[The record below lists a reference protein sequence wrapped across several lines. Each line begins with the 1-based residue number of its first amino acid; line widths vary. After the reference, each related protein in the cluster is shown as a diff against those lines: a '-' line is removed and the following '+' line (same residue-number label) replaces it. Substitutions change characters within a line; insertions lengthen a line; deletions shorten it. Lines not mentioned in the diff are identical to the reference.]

1 MAEIGSLEV
10 SLSLNAS
17 NFNGTVA
24 QVDRNLKAMGS
35 ELQVLKSKGSDYEKS
50 IDGIAKKKDILARS
64 TEAASL
70 KLQEQRKKYDE
81 LVASG
86 TATEAQIERQAT
98 AVNKAQTQYNN
109 LERQLSEVTRQ
120 LQVQSSQWTQ
130 AGQQLQDVGN
140 KMQSIGGGMT
150 SVGKDLSMKVTAPI
164 AALGAGAFKAAVDFE
179 SAFAGVR
186 KTVDASEQ
194 EFAALEKGI
203 RDMAKQMPV
212 AATEIAVVA
221 EAAGQLGIKKENI
234 LGFSETMIKLGTATN
249 MSSDQ
254 AATALARLANITK
267 MNQGD
272 FDKLGSAIVAL
283 GNNFATT
290 ESEITDMALR
300 LAGAGAQVGMSEA
313 DILGLSAA
321 LTSVGIQAEMGGSA
335 FSRVMVNM
343 QMAVSGTDKFKTVT
357 EATGLTLRELQLA
370 AGSGGKAFG
379 TFAESLGL
387 TRKELGDIIS
397 TQADLENFAKISGMT
412 ADEFKKAFADD
423 AVGAIGAFVDGLGN
437 AEASGTTAIN
447 MLQEMGITE
456 IQLRDALLRAGGA
469 AELFGD
475 AVKTSNEGWTENN
488 ALNAEAAERYKTT
501 AAQLDMMWNKIKD
514 IGITIGDLL
523 IPKVIALLDFIDPLV
538 EGFAKW
544 FSNLS
549 AGTQNFILAIVGI
562 TAALGPVIVI
572 IGTLISSIGSIV
584 SAFGGLALAIGE
596 AGGLAAFLAPT
607 FAFLGTVFAALISP
621 IGLTVAALV
630 AGAVLIF
637 KYWEPISDFF
647 IAFGAKTMSVF
658 NSVISTVTAFGAKM
672 SEVPSMMMS
681 TWSGALSAVTGLL
694 ESLKEKLSIVT
705 DVLNISNAM
714 DALKIALEA
723 VASAVLMMLGPW
735 GLLANIILKLFNH
748 TTLLQD
754 VFKML
759 KGEMSLDEVA
769 NNFSKSISGIA
780 DNISKLISHFVDM
793 LPSIIDA
800 FVMIVP
806 QIILLAADIV
816 TKLADGITKNLPLIV
831 KTITSLIEL
840 ITTTIATLIP
850 QLVEVGVS
858 ILTTLINGIVTALPM
873 IIEVV
878 TQLIETLV
886 STLTTVLPLLIETG
900 LTIVETLLNG
910 IVTALP
916 LIVES
921 ALNIIMSLVD
931 GIIVALPAL
940 IEVGLSVIT
949 TLLEGIVA
957 ALPTIIEAALT
968 IIIALV
974 AALILLLPQIIEAGI
989 QIIMALV
996 DGLIQAIPAIIE
1008 AVLTLIMA
1016 LVKAVIDLLPQ
1027 LIDAGIKIV
1036 EALVEGL
1043 MQVLPQL
1050 LEAGITLITALV
1062 KAIIDLLPELLSAGA
1077 QLIVALVKGVLSILG
1092 QLLAAGGQLILGLL
1106 GKILSFTGQLLSA
1119 GATLIGKLVSGI
1131 LSLISDVIGAGAKL
1145 ITGLIEKILSFTKD
1159 LLSAGEDLIT
1169 ELIRGVKSKITDM
1182 FNIGVDIVQ
1191 GLINGIT
1198 SMISDVGNKALEL
1211 GQTVID
1217 KVSGVLQR
1225 RSPSRVMIAIGKD
1238 VGRGLAI
1245 GIDSTKDL
1253 NESTMKE
1260 LGQLLIDVTKDNQ
1273 AAVTEI
1279 ADQAEKERTQIQKDA
1294 AAKKAEIEK
1303 KLASDIHT
1311 IESKATAKKRKLTTD
1326 ENNRIT
1332 KLKEVAN
1339 DKILKLEQEN
1349 RKKFDKIN
1357 TKAFSDMVKK
1367 EEESASERLKVV
1379 KQYID
1384 DKKSANELDIATEEY
1399 ILDQSLKLFK
1409 DGTKEKI
1416 EVQKM
1421 YKKVTDEIN
1430 KEAESINKTYVDNVK
1445 KLNDDY
1451 IAGEKKLTK
1460 EYEDEFNKRRNVY
1473 YSFAGLFDEVVKK
1486 EDVTGSGLINAL
1498 QSQIT
1503 AFEDWQKN
1511 ITELAAKGIDQGLLG
1526 ELREMGPKAGAE
1538 IAALNTLTDEQLQQ
1552 YVALWKQK
1560 NEQARTQAEAELT
1573 GLKQNTEKQINELK
1587 IKTADQLRSYQNEW
1601 RNSMIALKGNVK
1613 NEMSEM
1619 PNIGQFAVSG
1629 LIDGMLSKQG
1639 ELESAAMMLASIVSN
1654 AFTSVLDIHS
1664 PSRVMRGYGVN
1675 IGEGLI
1681 LGINDMVGKVAGAT
1695 RRLANAVADKSN
1707 NSVPGNTMP
1716 STTTNNTENNYNLTV
1731 NSPKPLDPYETS
1743 RLSRNG
1749 WKEMALGMR

>member
-109 LERQLSEVTRQ
+109 LERQLAEVTRQ

-130 AGQQLQDVGN
+130 AGQKLQEVGS
-140 KMQSIGGGMT
+140 KMQSIGGSMT
-150 SVGKDLSMKVTAPI
+150 SIGKDLSMKVTAPI
-164 AALGAGAFKAAVDFE
+164 TALGAGAFKAAVDFE

-186 KTVDASEQ
+186 KTVDTSE
-194 EFAALEKGI
+194 EGFKKLEQGI
-203 RDMAKQMPV
+203 RDMAKELPASASDI
-212 AATEIAVVA
+212 AAVA
-221 EAAGQLGIKKENI
+221 ESAGQLGIAEDKI
-234 LGFSETMIKLGTATN
+234 LSFSRTIIDLGESTN
-249 MSSDQ
+249 MTREQ
-254 AATALARLANITK
+254 AATEFARFANIVG
-267 MNQGD
+267 MSQDN
-272 FDKLGSAIVAL
+272 FDRLGSSIVGL
-283 GNNFATT
+283 GNTMATT
-290 ESEITDMALR
+290 ESEIMSMGMR
-300 LAGAGAQVGMSEA
+300 LAAQGAQVGMTEA
-313 DILGLSAA
+313 QIMA
-321 LTSVGIQAEMGGSA
+321 LAGTMSSLGIQAEMGGTAMTTILKKMQSA
-335 FSRVMVNM
+335 AMDGGAALGTWAEVA
-343 QMAVSGTDKFKTVT
+343 QMS
-357 EATGLTLRELQLA
+357 
-370 AGSGGKAFG
+370 S
-379 TFAESLGL
+379 S
-387 TRKELGDIIS
+387 
-397 TQADLENFAKISGMT
+397 
-412 ADEFKKAFADD
+412 EFKKLYDESAIDGLD
-423 AVGAIGAFVDGLGN
+423 AVVKGLATISSRGEN
-437 AEASGTTAIN
+437 LTEV
-447 MLQEMGITE
+447 LRDMGIKGIYESDVMMRMVGASDLLSSAVETSTNAWKE
-456 IQLRDALLRAGGA
+456 NTALS
-469 AELFGD
+469 D
-475 AVKTSNEGWTENN
+475 
-488 ALNAEAAERYKTT
+488 EAAQRYATT
-501 AAQLDMMWNKIKD
+501 AAQLAMLKNKIID
-514 IGITIGDLL
+514 IGITLGDVL
-523 IPKVIALLDFIDPLV
+523 IPMVMNLLNAIEPWI
-538 EGFAKW
+538 KK
-544 FSNLS
+544 FSKLS
-549 AGTQNFILAIVGI
+549 EGTQKLIIVTAGIAAAI
-562 TAALGPVIVI
+562 GPIIVI
-572 IGTLISSIGSIV
+572 IGTLISSIGTIV
-584 SAFGGLALAIGE
+584 SAIGGLALAIAE
-596 AGGLAAFLAPT
+596 AGGLAAFLAT
-607 FAFLGTVFAALISP
+607 KFAFLGTVFAALISP
-621 IGLTVAALV
+621 IGLTVTALV
-630 AGAVLIF
+630 AGAVLII
-637 KYWEPISDFF
+637 KYWGPINDFF
-647 IAFGAKTMSVF
+647 ITFGAKTMYVF
-658 NSVISTVTAFGAKM
+658 NSVISAVTAFGAKM

-681 TWSGALSAVTGLL
+681 AWSSALSAVTGLL
-694 ESLKEKLSIVT
+694 ENLKEKLSFVT
-705 DVLNISNAM
+705 DILNVSNAM
-714 DALKIALEA
+714 DVLKVAMEAIA
-723 VASAVLMMLGPW
+723 STVLMLLGPW
-735 GLLANIILKLFNH
+735 GLLANVILKLFNH

-754 VFKML
+754 VFAML

-769 NNFSKSISGIA
+769 NNLSKSISSIA

-816 TKLADGITKNLPLIV
+816 TKLANGITKNLPLIV
-831 KTITSLIEL
+831 QTITNLIEL

-858 ILTTLINGIVTALPM
+858 ILSTLINGIVTALPM
-873 IIEVV
+873 IIEAV
-878 TQLIETLV
+878 TLLIETLV

-900 LTIVETLLNG
+900 LSIVETLLNG

-916 LIVES
+916 LIIES

-931 GIIVALPAL
+931 GIIAALPQL
-940 IEVGLSVIT
+940 TEVGLSVIT

-974 AALILLLPQIIEAGI
+974 GALILLLPQIIEAGI
-989 QIIMALV
+989 QIIKALV
-996 DGLIQAIPAIIE
+996 EGLIQALPAIIE

-1043 MQVLPQL
+1043 IQVLPQL
-1050 LEAGITLITALV
+1050 IEAGITLITALL

-1092 QLLAAGGQLILGLL
+1092 QLLAAGGKLILGLL
-1106 GKILSFTGQLLSA
+1106 GKILSFVGQLLDA
-1119 GATLIGKLVSGI
+1119 GVTLIGKLISGI
-1131 LSLISDVIGAGAKL
+1131 LSLLGDVIGAGAKL
-1145 ITGLIEKILSFTKD
+1145 ITSLIDKILSFLGD
-1159 LLSAGEDLIT
+1159 LLSAGKDLIN
-1169 ELIRGVKSKITDM
+1169 ELISGVKSKITDM

-1198 SMISDVGNKALEL
+1198 DKLGDVGKKAMEL

-1260 LGQLLIDVTKDNQ
+1260 LGQLLIDATKENQ

-1279 ADQAEKERTQIQKDA
+1279 ADKAEKERTQIQKES

-1303 KLASDIHT
+1303 KLASDIRA
-1311 IESKATAKKRKLTTD
+1311 IESKAAAKKRKLTAD
-1326 ENNRIT
+1326 ENNRIA
-1332 KLKEVAN
+1332 KLKEAAN
-1339 DKILKLEQEN
+1339 DKLLKLEQEN
-1349 RKKFDKIN
+1349 QKKFNKIN
-1357 TKAFSDMVKK
+1357 TKAWSDMVKK

-1384 DKKSANELDIATEEY
+1384 DKKSANELDLATEEY
-1399 ILDQSLKLFK
+1399 ILEQSLKLFK

-1421 YKKVTDEIN
+1421 YKKVTDDIN
-1430 KEAESINKTYVDNVK
+1430 KEAESINKTFVDNVK

-1451 IAGEKKLTK
+1451 IAGEQKLTK
-1460 EYEDEFNKRRNVY
+1460 EYEDEFNKRRNLY
-1473 YSFAGLFDEVVKK
+1473 YSYAGLFDEVVQK
-1486 EDVTGSGLINAL
+1486 EVSGSALITAL

-1526 ELREMGPKAGAE
+1526 ELRDMGPKAGAE

-1552 YVALWKQK
+1552 YVSLWKQK
-1560 NEQARTQAEAELT
+1560 NEQARTQAETELT

-1587 IKTADQLRSYQNEW
+1587 TKTVEQLRIYQNEW

-1619 PNIGQFAVSG
+1619 PSIGEFAVSG
-1629 LIDGMLSKQG
+1629 LINGMLSKQG
-1639 ELESAAMMLASIVSN
+1639 DLLSAVQSLASIVSD
-1654 AFTSVLDIHS
+1654 AFTSALDIHS
-1664 PSRVMRGYGVN
+1664 PSRVMRGYGIN

-1695 RRLANAVADKSN
+1695 RRLSNAVTDKAN
-1707 NSVPGNTMP
+1707 NSVSGNTMP
-1716 STTTNNTENNYNLTV
+1716 STTTHTENTYNLTV

-1749 WKEMALGMR
+1749 WKEMALGM